1 MERLKAIVESL
12 NIPEKKEAFNKR
24 NAIILNIKYSMSQLA
39 LNNMVA
45 RYQYNLDLINSDADS
60 MTIRDAALDNAALL
74 RREPEVQG
82 YESLRRELVKLE
94 EQSSVY
100 YKSIQKD
107 LREALLD
114 QKLPDIYVYQGLLG
128 TDNMKLCRHI
138 IIPGIYQT
146 YDEPNEVGTIIYPAN
161 SKESNRKLR
170 HFYSNVSFRY
180 LDALVDDGSYDLE
193 GKRLGR
199 VLIKK

>member
-1 MERLKAIVESL
+1 MESLKAIVDSL
-12 NIPEKKEAFNKR
+12 NIPEKKKAFNKR

-45 RYQYNLDLINSDADS
+45 RYAYNLD
-60 MTIRDAALDNAALL
+60 TISYGNDEMIIKNAALANAIL
-74 RREPEVQG
+74 LKREPEVQA

-94 EQSSVY
+94 EQSSEY
-100 YKSIQKD
+100 YKSIQLD
-107 LREALLD
+107 LRDALLD

-138 IIPGIYQT
+138 IIPGRYQT
-146 YDEPNEVGTIIYPAN
+146 YDEPSEVGTIIYPAKE
-161 SKESNRKLR
+161 KESNRKLR
-170 HFYSNVSFRY
+170 HFYSNVSFKY
-180 LDALVDDGSYDLE
+180 LDSLVDDGSYDLE

>member
-1 MERLKAIVESL
+1 MESLKAIVDSL
-12 NIPEKKEAFNKR
+12 NIPEKKKAFNKR

-45 RYQYNLDLINSDADS
+45 RYAYNLD
-60 MTIRDAALDNAALL
+60 TISFGNDEMIIKNAALANAIL
-74 RREPEVQG
+74 LKREPEVQA
-82 YESLRRELVKLE
+82 YESLRRELINLE
-94 EQSSVY
+94 EQSNEY
-100 YKSIQKD
+100 YKSIQLD
-107 LREALLD
+107 LRDALLD

-138 IIPGIYQT
+138 IIPGRYQT
-146 YDEPNEVGTIIYPAN
+146 YDEPSEVGTIIYPAKE
-161 SKESNRKLR
+161 KESNRKLR
-170 HFYSNVSFRY
+170 HFYSNVSFKY
-180 LDALVDDGSYDLE
+180 LDSLVDDGSYDLE

>member
-1 MERLKAIVESL
+1 MESLKAIIDSL
-12 NIPEKKEAFNKR
+12 NIPEKKKAFNKR

-45 RYQYNLDLINSDADS
+45 RYAYNLD
-60 MTIRDAALDNAALL
+60 TISFGNDEMIIKNAALANAIL
-74 RREPEVQG
+74 LKREPEVQA
-82 YESLRRELVKLE
+82 YESLRRELIKLE
-94 EQSSVY
+94 EQSNEY
-100 YKSIQKD
+100 YKSIQLG
-107 LREALLD
+107 LRDALLD

-138 IIPGIYQT
+138 IIPGRYHT
-146 YDEPNEVGTIIYPAN
+146 YDEPSEVGTIIYPVKD
-161 SKESNRKLR
+161 KESNRKLR
-170 HFYSNVSFRY
+170 HFYSNVSFKY
-180 LDALVDDGSYDLE
+180 LDTLVDDGSYDLE